1 MSSAGVP
8 LDTAAILAT
17 VLEAI
22 LYGFSLM
29 MFGGTVWALS
39 YRRPRKDINR
49 IMMSVAFLLLILST
63 IHIIVDI
70 KRLIEGLVTYR
81 DTFPGGPP
89 AFFADVTQVTFVFTN
104 AVYGLQTL
112 VGDGVVIYRCYAV
125 WQSYWVLLFQ
135 GMLWSSVAVT
145 AVGSIYNVSHA
156 TENRSDVFAK
166 QTGQWV
172 TAFYVST
179 LATNLISS
187 GLLAYRIWTID
198 RHVATLRATRNTV
211 VPVVRVLVDSAVLY
225 SAALFTA
232 LVCFVC
238 GNNGQF
244 VVADMI
250 TPIISIAFYMVLIR
264 VGISKNLRVY
274 ASTVRSGANSQPA
287 QDCQRRP
294 LRPIQVHIGQF
305 TESYKDGS
313 AASRDTS
320 DIGKNTPS
328 EAEVSVIAL
337 TPMSPCP

>member
-1 MSSAGVP
+1 
-8 LDTAAILAT
+8 
-17 VLEAI
+17 
-22 LYGFSLM
+22 M

-39 YRRPRKDINR
+39 YRRHKRDINR
-49 IMMSVAFLLLILST
+49 LMMSIAFLLLILST

-70 KRLIEGLVTYR
+70 KRLVDGLVTYR
-81 DTFPGGPP
+81 DTFLGGPP
-89 AFFADVTQVTFVFTN
+89 AFFADLTQETFVFKN
-104 AVYGLQTL
+104 VVYGLQTL

-145 AVGSIYNVSHA
+145 AVGSVYNVSQA
-156 TENRSDVFAK
+156 TAYSSDLFAK

-211 VPVVRVLVDSAVLY
+211 IPIVRVLVDSAILY
-225 SAALFTA
+225 SAALFAA
-232 LVCFVC
+232 LICFVC
-238 GNNGQF
+238 SNNGQF
-244 VVADMI
+244 VVQDML

-274 ASTVRSGANSQPA
+274 ASIVRSGANRQSV
-287 QDCQRRP
+287 QDTQQHP
-294 LRPIQVHIGQF
+294 LPPIQVHISQF
-305 TESYKDGS
+305 TERYKDGS

-320 DIGKNTPS
+320 NIRKNACN
-328 EAEVSVIAL
+328 EAEVSAIAL
-337 TPMSPCP
+337 TPVLPCP